1 MKNIFSRKKKVE
13 SRKHFSL
20 LSFSVAVFILLAAGG
35 LSSCDSFLNQDVP
48 QGTLS
53 GEQVNDPLY
62 IDNICI
68 SAYAIFIS
76 AEDVNSSFSM
86 WNFDVRSDD
95 AYKGGISE
103 NDGDVFHQLEI
114 SQGILTTNW
123 NINDMWVRLY
133 NCLGRVNAAINALNA
148 MDDSYEL
155 KAQRLGEMRF
165 LRAYAHFLLK
175 RLYKNIPFV
184 IKPDMTQEEYSQLSN
199 TEYTNDEGWQII
211 ADDLEYAYS
220 VLPVTQAEKG
230 RPTQASA
237 AGLLAKVY
245 LYKAYRQDDPNSHQV
260 TEINRDDLQKVLTY
274 TDEAI
279 YAAGKY
285 GLEDDFHNNFRPE
298 PQYENGKES
307 LWAMQYS
314 TNDGTNL
321 GNCNW
326 SYGLMVP
333 GIEGVTDGGCDFYK
347 PSQNLVNAFRTN
359 ADGLPFINDFN
370 SKDFDPATDA
380 ADPRLWLTVGI
391 AGFPYEFNPKLM
403 MSRTHN
409 WSRSNG
415 LYGYHVTLKHNVD
428 PESGYLIRSALW
440 FGTPMNRIVVR
451 YADVLLMRAEALA
464 QLGRNDEAIELVNR
478 IRNRASRSLGMLA
491 RYDTNYGAKIRVKPY
506 LDNTDALARVKME
519 RRLELAMESERFF
532 DLVRWGEA
540 EQVINKYYVEE
551 ANDCRIY
558 TTAHFTA
565 NKNEY
570 LPIPHEQIAASNG
583 HYKQNIGGW

>member
-1 MKNIFSRKKKVE
+1 M
-13 SRKHFSL
+13 
-20 LSFSVAVFILLAAGG
+20 
-35 LSSCDSFLNQDVP
+35 
-48 QGTLS
+48 
-53 GEQVNDPLY
+53 NDPQY

-76 AEDVNSSFSM
+76 AEDINSSFSM

-95 AYKGGISE
+95 AYKGGIGE

-148 MDDSYEL
+148 MDDSYKL

-184 IKPDMTQEEYSQLSN
+184 IKSNMTQEEYSKLSN
-199 TEYTNDEGWQII
+199 TEFTNDEGWQLI

-220 VLPVTQAEKG
+220 VLPATQAQKG
-230 RPTQASA
+230 RATQGSA

-260 TEINRDDLQKVLTY
+260 TEINRDDLEKVLTY

-359 ADGLPFINDFN
+359 ADGLPFIDDFN
-370 SKDFDPATDA
+370 AKDFDPSTDN

-391 AGFPYEFNPKLM
+391 AGFPYEFNPNLI

-440 FGTPMNRIVVR
+440 FGTPMNRIVIR

-464 QLGRNDEAIELVNR
+464 QLGRDAEAIELVNR
-478 IRNRASRSLGMLA
+478 LRNRASRSLGMLA
-491 RYDTNYGAKIRVKPY
+491 GYDTNYGAKIRVKPY
-506 LDNTDALARVKME
+506 MDNTDALARVKME

-540 EQVINKYYVEE
+540 ERVINKYYMEE

-558 TTAHFTA
+558 TSAHFTA

-570 LPIPHEQIAASNG
+570 LPIPFEQIAASNG